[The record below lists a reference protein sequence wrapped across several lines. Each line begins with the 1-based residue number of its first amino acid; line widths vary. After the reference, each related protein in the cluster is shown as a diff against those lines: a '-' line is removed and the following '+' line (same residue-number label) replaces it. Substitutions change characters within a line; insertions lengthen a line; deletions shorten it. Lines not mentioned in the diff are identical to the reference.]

1 MHLIRKGKREGS
13 WDTRNWR
20 GSGQAERLKRLTAM
34 RRWAS
39 SFPLYTTLG
48 AFSPCSDTMFSTAN
62 PDVAS
67 RNCSKVNSWNAGRS
81 YASSSSVTM
90 NRKTRSQITPN
101 STEKLI
107 HIPNKTY
114 LQPNQ

>member
-1 MHLIRKGKREGS
+1 MRIIRKGKREGS

-114 LQPNQ
+114 

>member
-1 MHLIRKGKREGS
+1 MWMEYQELARVGPGRAVEALDGDAALGIEI
-13 WDTRNWR
+13 
-20 GSGQAERLKRLTAM
+20 
-34 RRWAS
+34 
-39 SFPLYTTLG
+39 PLYTTLG

-90 NRKTRSQITPN
+90 DGGKTSVAVKILR
-101 STEKLI
+101 
-107 HIPNKTY
+107 IPWKS
-114 LQPNQ
+114 